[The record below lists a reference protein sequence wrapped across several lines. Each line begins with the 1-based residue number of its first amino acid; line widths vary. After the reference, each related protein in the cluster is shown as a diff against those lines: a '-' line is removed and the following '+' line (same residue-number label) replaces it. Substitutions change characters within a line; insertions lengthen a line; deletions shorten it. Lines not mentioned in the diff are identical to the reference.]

1 MRIIFVYN
9 LKYART
15 TLNKLLNNSGLTIFD
30 KVVAQ
35 IREVDSQFAIANFV
49 ADAYSKE
56 EKKHG

>member
-35 IREVDSQFAIANFV
+35 ITEVDYQFAIANFV
-49 ADAYSKE
+49 ADAYSK
-56 EKKHG
+56 